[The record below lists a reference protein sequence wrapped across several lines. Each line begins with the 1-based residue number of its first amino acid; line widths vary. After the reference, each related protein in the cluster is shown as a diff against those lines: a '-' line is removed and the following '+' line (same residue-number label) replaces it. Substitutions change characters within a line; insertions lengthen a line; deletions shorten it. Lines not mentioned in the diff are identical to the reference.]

1 MNAIIDLGS
10 NSVRLMLTGQKT
22 VKHTMVT
29 RLSEGLS
36 TYSVLSDAAM
46 QRTLKAIYDFIDIAK
61 KSGAHNIYIF
71 ATEAMRTAGNAD
83 IFKRKVFSK
92 TGIQIDVL
100 KGTDEALCGFL
111 GAASSQNKQL
121 IGVIDIGGASTEISI
136 GNTDQNTGLSYCKS
150 LPIGTVRLRDLFY
163 KDRQSAEEYIKKTI
177 LEYGNIQADSF
188 IGIGGTFT
196 SISSMLL
203 GLKQYNSQA
212 VDNSTI
218 QLEKLQKL
226 SDELWAKDDNQIY
239 MSYPVIGAERAKVIR
254 YGAVLAKSIMQM
266 LGTNIISVSE
276 KDNLE
281 GYCILKKIP
290 IIFN

>member
-196 SISSMLL
+196 SLSAMLL
-203 GLKQYNSQA
+203 GLTEYDGEI
-212 VDNSTI
+212 VDNSVM
-218 QLEKLQKL
+218 QLEELHNLTEKL
-226 SDELWAKDDNQIY
+226 WTKDDNQIHA
-239 MSYPVIGAERAKVIR
+239 SYPVLGKERAKVIR
-254 YGAVLAKSIMQM
+254 YGAILAFHIMQFLKISIM
-266 LGTNIISVSE
+266 TVSE

-281 GYCILKKIP
+281 GYCILKNIP
-290 IIFN
+290 I